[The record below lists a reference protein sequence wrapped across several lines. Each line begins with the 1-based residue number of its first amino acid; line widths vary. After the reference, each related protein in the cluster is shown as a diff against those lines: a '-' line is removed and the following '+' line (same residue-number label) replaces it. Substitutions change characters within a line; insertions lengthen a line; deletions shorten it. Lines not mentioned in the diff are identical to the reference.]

1 MNKFVATVK
10 KIDTADGLNI
20 VSFDFLGYK
29 LSMISLDL
37 KDSIKVGVKVELT
50 ANPSHV
56 AIGKDFSGMVSYSN
70 QLKAKISE
78 LENGKLLSN
87 IKFQVGDFTL
97 ESFITLNS
105 SKKMNLKIDDEVTVF
120 IKATELSI
128 LRVLDA

>member
-1 MNKFVATVK
+1 MNKLVATIK

-20 VSFDFLGYK
+20 VSFDFLGHT
-29 LSMISLDL
+29 LGMISLDL
-37 KDSIKVGVKVELT
+37 NDNIKVGTKVELT

-56 AIGKDFSGMVSYSN
+56 AIGKEFSGMVSYSN

-78 LENGKLLSN
+78 LENGKLLTN
-87 IKFQVGDFTL
+87 IKLKMADFTL

-128 LRVLDA
+128 LRVLG

>member
-1 MNKFVATVK
+1 MNKFVAIVK

-128 LRVLDA
+128 LRVLDV